1 MAAGHDAALLHGVV
15 QQRQRR
21 RGAVGAADGQAHLL
35 QDAGHTVA
43 HRRGGSQ
50 GQVYDAE
57 GHAQTGAG
65 LGGHHLA
72 HAGNL
77 EGGLFD
83 SLGHHVEGLA
93 LAALQG
99 VVHHAGAGHA
109 HVDDG
114 VGLTHAVEGTGHEG
128 VVLHGV
134 AEHHQLGAAKTV
146 PVRRPGGGILDDA
159 AHELH
164 GIHID
169 AGTGGANVDAGAHQ
183 LRPVQGLRNGA
194 DQLFVGKGHSLLH
207 QCGIAADKV
216 YAHFVCYLIQSLC
229 NACKIFNCLAGCR
242 AY

>member
-1 MAAGHDAALLHGVV
+1 MIHHARTGN
-15 QQRQRR
+15 
-21 RGAVGAADGQAHLL
+21 AHVN
-35 QDAGHTVA
+35 DPFC
-43 HRRGGSQ
+43 
-50 GQVYDAE
+50 
-57 GHAQTGAG
+57 
-65 LGGHHLA
+65 LA
-72 HAGNL
+72 HA
-77 EGGLFD
+77 
-83 SLGHHVEGLA
+83 VESA
-93 LAALQG
+93 
-99 VVHHAGAGHA
+99 
-109 HVDDG
+109 
-114 VGLTHAVEGTGHEG
+114 GHEG

-216 YAHFVCYLIQSLC
+216 DAAGLC
-229 NACKIFNCLAGCR
+229 RPVQRHCEGYIVLRLAGSGHQSHGGHGDPLVHNGDPEFMLDVLAGLDQLFR
-242 AY
+242 IPGDFLVDLVTGLLRIGIAAAQEGNTHGDGADV